1 VRPAAEEN
9 HMRIKRRPPH
19 KPPIPKTDEPPPEV
33 KLALEDF
40 QDDELAADLY
50 QRILRAQAMTRA
62 KREKERQKH
71 DAA

>member
-1 VRPAAEEN
+1 
-9 HMRIKRRPPH
+9 MLIKRRPPR
-19 KPPIPKTDEPPPEV
+19 KPPVIPKAEEPPPEV